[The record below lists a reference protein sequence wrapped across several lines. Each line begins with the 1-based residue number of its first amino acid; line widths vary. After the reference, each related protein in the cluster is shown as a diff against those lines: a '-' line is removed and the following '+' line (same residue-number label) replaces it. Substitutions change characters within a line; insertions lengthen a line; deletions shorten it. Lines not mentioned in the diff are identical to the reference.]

1 MASSMSRWCLGT
13 SFSDTFQHLGTI
25 VAQPVLARPA
35 LAVSGTVAMATVSGG
50 PVVIVGLVGG
60 TFEG

>member
-1 MASSMSRWCLGT
+1 MAPSMLRWCSGTSFGDIFQCLGT
-13 SFSDTFQHLGTI
+13 V
-25 VAQPVLARPA
+25 VAWPVLARPA
-35 LAVSGTVAMATVSGG
+35 LAVGGTVTMATVTGG